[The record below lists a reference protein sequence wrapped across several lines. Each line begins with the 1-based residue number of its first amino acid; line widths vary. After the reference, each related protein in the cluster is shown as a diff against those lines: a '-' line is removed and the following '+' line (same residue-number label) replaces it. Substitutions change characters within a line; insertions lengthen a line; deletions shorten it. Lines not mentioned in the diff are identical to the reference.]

1 MYTVDELWNLHERSL
16 SPRQRGESLVICIS
30 RLAEGW
36 WMIRSVP
43 CPWRGLRTPY
53 VGCPAPIDL
62 PSHRANRDHTFLSP
76 ALSMFCVREK
86 QIFDPELQRTI
97 SQNWQEQPTSLAAY
111 LGGPISTDKRG
122 RLRPHVHA
130 RWADRDKTVLLDVRS
145 SFRVSEKKGLR
156 GCFIHH
162 HIVFCWRL
170 L

>member
-36 WMIRSVP
+36 WKIRTVP

-97 SQNWQEQPTSLAAY
+97 SQNWQQPTSLAAH
-111 LGGPISTDKRG
+111 LGGRSRRTSAGVYVLMFMPAGQTGTRPSFSMSGRASGSLKRG
-122 RLRPHVHA
+122 PGGRF
-130 RWADRDKTVLLDVRS
+130 T
-145 SFRVSEKKGLR
+145 
-156 GCFIHH
+156 HH